1 MVRLAYKQR
10 CFHLDYIGGC
20 GLGSITLICKDSVE
34 GLCRWDESDTSKN
47 FYMIPN
53 DKRNVKVLHGEK
65 RDSEYELIIDYL
77 KKLKF

>member
-1 MVRLAYKQR
+1 
-10 CFHLDYIGGC
+10 
-20 GLGSITLICKDSVE
+20 
-34 GLCRWDESDTSKN
+34 
-47 FYMIPN
+47 MIPN